1 MEESTRSASTVSVT
15 SASFIGD
22 SGPAHPA
29 GGDDRLRVGISSC
42 LMGNKVRFDGGHKH
56 DPYITGTLG
65 QYMDFVPVCP
75 EVECGM
81 PVPREALRLVGD
93 PASPRLVTV
102 KGYEDWTERMR
113 AFALRRVEQLA
124 AERLD
129 GFIFKRA
136 SPSSG
141 MERVKVYADHDPRE
155 VPEGAGR
162 VDTAR
167 INLGP
172 PQEKGVGIFARVFM
186 DRFPLLPTEEEG
198 RLNDPRLREN
208 FIERLFVMRRW
219 RALAEAGLTRGGLVD
234 FHTRHKLLLMSH
246 SVEHYRALGRLVAH
260 AASHDPADLAR
271 DYLTGLMDGLRL
283 PATTAKHANVLQHCM
298 GYFKRV
304 LTPDEK
310 LEMLEVIQRY
320 RKLQVPL
327 VVPVT
332 LLNHYVRKYGEPYL
346 AGQFYLNPHPVELK
360 LRNHA

>member
-208 FIERLFVMRRW
+208 FVERLFVMRRW
-219 RALAEAGLTRGGLVD
+219 RALAEVGMTRGGLVD

-246 SVEHYRALGRLVAH
+246 SVEHYRTLGRLVAH